1 MSFWERAYKVGW
13 ASKDDLNSA
22 VQLKEISAAE
32 YKEITKDDY
41 VAPKE

>member
-22 VQLKEISAAE
+22 VQWNEITPEE
-32 YKEITKDDY
+32 YKQITKEDY
-41 VAPKE
+41 VAPAE